1 MTRATWSCR
10 WGGGGSRRVS
20 GGACLAL
27 QAVFHR
33 SGDPLGS
40 KTQCGGCSR
49 NTLRSRPRAWRLRS
63 ARLTAR
69 PCGPRRLAAYL
80 CPRGENQRRQA
91 LPWGELRVPT
101 QALSPR
107 LGSFG
112 ATGRAQQPLAGSGQQ
127 THNRTGA
134 QGVSKAC
141 PALDP
146 FQPCPVAS
154 QELPERRF
162 HEHGVESEGEDQF
175 LLDLALRSRDKPGDA
190 NTNGV

>member
-1 MTRATWSCR
+1 MWGLFQEHTQVKAKSLAAALCSPDSQAMRAPAVGR
-10 WGGGGSRRVS
+10 LPLPS
-20 GGACLAL
+20 GGEPTAAGPSLGGAAC
-27 QAVFHR
+27 
-33 SGDPLGS
+33 P
-40 KTQCGGCSR
+40 
-49 NTLRSRPRAWRLRS
+49 
-63 ARLTAR
+63 
-69 PCGPRRLAAYL
+69 
-80 CPRGENQRRQA
+80 
-91 LPWGELRVPT
+91 PT

>member
-1 MTRATWSCR
+1 MWGLFQEHTQVKAKSLAAALCSPDSQAMRAKGR
-10 WGGGGSRRVS
+10 PPLPS
-20 GGACLAL
+20 GGE
-27 QAVFHR
+27 
-33 SGDPLGS
+33 P
-40 KTQCGGCSR
+40 T
-49 NTLRSRPRAWRLRS
+49 
-63 ARLTAR
+63 
-69 PCGPRRLAAYL
+69 
-80 CPRGENQRRQA
+80 RQA

-107 LGSFG
+107 LGSCG

-127 THNRTGA
+127 THKRTGA

-141 PALDP
+141 PAPDP
-146 FQPCPVAS
+146 LQPCPAAS

>member
-1 MTRATWSCR
+1 MWGLFQEHTQVKAKSLAAALCSPDSQAMRAR
-10 WGGGGSRRVS
+10 
-20 GGACLAL
+20 
-27 QAVFHR
+27 
-33 SGDPLGS
+33 
-40 KTQCGGCSR
+40 
-49 NTLRSRPRAWRLRS
+49 RPRA
-63 ARLTAR
+63 AH
-69 PCGPRRLAAYL
+69 L

-141 PALDP
+141 PAPDP